1 MNCTLALSLGL
12 SLVLLAGCGGGDEGP
27 EPNTS
32 FSSAKDAVVVAAMTG
47 TYTGMTEQGTVTLT
61 ICEDVDNEPSN
72 NAFTD
77 YEILEHG
84 TCVAHNVLGG
94 GRGKTEDVALGPVTY
109 HYNNR
114 LDTSEPSELSC
125 TAIAATPVRATLKI
139 GDCTPPYELHGA
151 VVLGPAGDP
160 YALPFALTLQLDYV
174 QLELLGGQMPELGSL
189 TTTYS
194 GDLWC
199 HASGAVAKVT
209 APLHRTG
216 PGGCVAK

>member
-1 MNCTLALSLGL
+1 MNRTLALTLGF
-12 SLVLLAGCGGGDEGP
+12 SLVLLAGCGGGDDGP
-27 EPNTS
+27 EPKTS
-32 FSSAKDAVVVAAMTG
+32 FTSAKDTVVVAAMTG

-77 YEILEHG
+77 YARLEQG

-94 GRGKTEDVALGPVTY
+94 GRGETEDVALGPVTY
-109 HYNNR
+109 HYNNM
-114 LDTSEPSELSC
+114 LDTSEPSEVSC

-151 VVLGPAGDP
+151 LVLGPAGDA
-160 YALPFALTLQLDYV
+160 YAPPFALTLQLDAEH
-174 QLELLGGQMPELGSL
+174 LELLGGQMPELGSL
-189 TTTYS
+189 ATTYS
-194 GDLWC
+194 GELWC

-216 PGGCVAK
+216 PEGCAAK